1 MNAFAEINW
10 LAVPVAGLITLFV
23 GGLWYGPLFG
33 KVWMQEFGI
42 TEEEI
47 KASGSPAPA
56 MIKSFIASMVLGIGM
71 SLVISWSG
79 MPAGDWAGGAVVGA
93 CVAILVVGG
102 AVFPNYAF
110 ESKTLRHFL
119 IHLGNITVSM
129 VLIGA
134 MLAVWR

>member
-1 MNAFAEINW
+1 MNAFNEINW
-10 LAVPVAGLITLFV
+10 LAIPVAGIITMFV

-33 KVWMQEFGI
+33 KAWMQEFGI

-56 MIKSFIASMVLGIGM
+56 MIKSFVASLVLGVGM
-71 SLVISWSG
+71 SLTIIWSG
-79 MPAGDWAGGAVVGA
+79 MPAGDWAGGAVIGA
-93 CVAILVVGG
+93 LTAILVVGG

-110 ESKTLRHFL
+110 ESKTMKHYL
-119 IHLGNITVSM
+119 IHMGNITVSM